1 MIMKVFCKNLVSF
14 WLIQNLEILNVVMAK
29 DEKDNIAVI
38 KKAPLKKSFYI
49 NLVKDLLSQLR
60 PI

>member
-1 MIMKVFCKNLVSF
+1 
-14 WLIQNLEILNVVMAK
+14 MAK